1 MKDELVF
8 LFKYLKIKTLG
19 VMNFFQSINGVRKVI
34 LPKSLLTPHSSL
46 ISHLSSLITLLS
58 FCIIS
63 CGRSEI
69 RPVDAAVCS
78 PNIENDATSLDN
90 TTVRGAL
97 LGTRFSSLEDL
108 KKVIRIEYENG
119 VDPTD
124 STAPVSRVVRV
135 YHCSSGREVVS
146 ILETGTSQG
155 DFIKA
160 RYDGAFMDKLAVLTG
175 SPYAVMN
182 RRDLDKI
189 YALLRFRPEWFGLSD
204 VSFFDMARTMVTH
217 INTPDL
223 AFKNPRDST
232 EKGYLNTFNHMTAQ
246 AFITSCFSEDLA
258 DFIADVHERYRQ
270 PELISGKFTAAQL
283 ADLNEGPVDNYVD
296 IINNEWG
303 QELGKH
309 LQQKYGINQNT
320 HWTPQLLAAYLNDLQ
335 AYFSW
340 AFQIGFAPFTPNDPK
355 VVRFAGKLN
364 TVMKGRLTF
373 NQ

>member
-1 MKDELVF
+1 M
-8 LFKYLKIKTLG
+8 T
-19 VMNFFQSINGVRKVI
+19 FFQSINKARTVMST
-34 LPKSLLTPHSSL
+34 KSLISHHSSL
-46 ISHLSSLITLLS
+46 ISHLSSLLIFFTFFL
-58 FCIIS
+58 FA
-63 CGRSEI
+63 CGSPEVHHMDTAI
-69 RPVDAAVCS
+69 CSTVVENDTAAVG
-78 PNIENDATSLDN
+78 N

-97 LGTRFSSLEDL
+97 LGTRFTSLEDL

-119 VDPTD
+119 VDPSD
-124 STAPVSRVVRV
+124 STAAVSRVVRV
-135 YHCSSGREVVS
+135 HHCSSGREVVS

-160 RYDGAFMDKLAVLTG
+160 RYNGAFMDKLSVLTG
-175 SPYAVMN
+175 CPYAVMN

-204 VSFFDMARTMVTH
+204 VAFFEMARTMVTH

-223 AFKNPRDST
+223 AFINPRDST

-303 QELGKH
+303 QELGKQ
-309 LQQKYGINQNT
+309 LQQKYHITQNT

-340 AFQIGFAPFTPNDPK
+340 ALQIGFTPFTPKDPK
-355 VVRFAGKLN
+355 VVQFAKKIN
-364 TVMKGRLTF
+364 TVINGSLSFDQK
-373 NQ
+373 